1 MFYVLLIFALVA
13 YSLNG
18 SLLIRQ
24 ARALDGFRVAMY
36 RGIALIIVMFPI
48 LFLAPKD
55 GFKDLFTAPH
65 TGLLILAGIAGYIA
79 NASSMQAAKHLPLGV
94 LESINASGKALLY
107 ILVGLLIYKESLTP
121 VQLILLAIL
130 IMAAIALAL
139 TKDPVTK
146 LRNPNLQTGVS
157 LLFLSIISA
166 VTTIS
171 IMGYLAEKINPFTVA
186 YFWEVFIG
194 LAGIIILSS
203 TNFIQKKPFPKVSK
217 EEFWKIFKASS
228 PTLVGTGCFTYA
240 LSVGPISIGGAVMTG
255 GIFVTTILGW
265 IFYQEKPNVKQWL
278 LILLIIVAIA
288 SLKIAG
294 GTYM

>member
-1 MFYVLLIFALVA
+1 MFYVLLIVALVA

-36 RGIALIIVMFPI
+36 RGLALIFIMMPV
-48 LFLAPKD
+48 LFWAPKESY
-55 GFKDLFTAPH
+55 GQLFTLQN
-65 TGLLILAGIAGYIA
+65 TGLLIVAGIGGYLA

-107 ILVGLLIYKESLTP
+107 ILVGLLIYRESLTP
-121 VQLILLAIL
+121 IQLALLAVL
-130 IMAAIALAL
+130 IVAAIALAL
-139 TKDPVTK
+139 AKDPVTK
-146 LRNPNLQTGVS
+146 LRNPNLQTGIS
-157 LLFLSIISA
+157 LLFLSILSA

-171 IMGYLAEKINPFTVA
+171 IMGYLAETINPFTVA

-194 LAGIIILSS
+194 LAGITILSS
-203 TNFIQKKPFPKVSK
+203 IKVVQKKPFPKVSK
-217 EEFWKIFKASS
+217 EEFWKIFRSCS
-228 PTLVGTGCFTYA
+228 PTLIGTGCFTYA

-255 GIFVTTILGW
+255 GIFITTILGW
-265 IFYQEKPNVKQWL
+265 ILYQEKPNIKQWL

-288 SLKIAG
+288 SLKLAG